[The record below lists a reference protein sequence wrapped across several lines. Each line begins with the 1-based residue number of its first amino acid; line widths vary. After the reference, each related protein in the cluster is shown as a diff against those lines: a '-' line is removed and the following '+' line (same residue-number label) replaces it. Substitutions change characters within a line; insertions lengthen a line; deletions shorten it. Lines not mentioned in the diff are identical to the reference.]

1 MRSYVGNLPW
11 SVDNDSLKDLF
22 SSYGDVA
29 DAVVIR
35 DRETGRSRGFGF
47 VDLSDDE
54 AGNSAIEAMHGT
66 EIEGRDLVVNQA
78 QERKERDGGGR
89 GGGGGGWN

>member
-1 MRSYVGNLPW
+1 MRIYVGNLPW

>member
-1 MRSYVGNLPW
+1 MRIYVGNLPW
-11 SVDNDSLKDLF
+11 SVGDDELKDMF

-29 DAVVIR
+29 DSVVIR

-47 VDLSDDE
+47 VDLSDD
-54 AGNSAIEAMHGT
+54 AGATKAIEAMHGT

-78 QERKERDGGGR
+78 KEREERGG

>member
-1 MRSYVGNLPW
+1 MRIYVGNLPW
-11 SVDNDSLKDLF
+11 SVDNDSLRDLF

-78 QERKERDGGGR
+78 QERKERNGGG

>member
-1 MRSYVGNLPW
+1 MRIYVGNLPW
-11 SVDNDSLKDLF
+11 SVGDDELRDMF

-29 DAVVIR
+29 DSVVIR

-47 VDLSDDE
+47 VDLSDDDS
-54 AGNSAIEAMHGT
+54 ATKAIEAMHGT

-78 QERKERDGGGR
+78 KEREERGG

>member
-1 MRSYVGNLPW
+1 M
-11 SVDNDSLKDLF
+11 F

-29 DAVVIR
+29 DSVVIR

-47 VDLSDDE
+47 VDLSDD
-54 AGNSAIEAMHGT
+54 AGATKAIEAMHGT

-78 QERKERDGGGR
+78 KEREERGG

>member
-1 MRSYVGNLPW
+1 MRIYVGNLPW
-11 SVDNDSLKDLF
+11 SVGDDELRDMF

-29 DAVVIR
+29 DSVVIR

-47 VDLSDDE
+47 VDLSDD
-54 AGNSAIEAMHGT
+54 AGATKAIEAMHGT

-78 QERKERDGGGR
+78 KEREERGG

>member
-1 MRSYVGNLPW
+1 MRIYVGNLPW
-11 SVDNDSLKDLF
+11 SVGDDELKDMF

-29 DAVVIR
+29 DSVVIR

-47 VDLSDDE
+47 VDLSDD
-54 AGNSAIEAMHGT
+54 ASATKAIEAMHGT
-66 EIEGRDLVVNQA
+66 ELEGRDLVVNQA
-78 QERKERDGGGR
+78 KEREERGGG

>member
-1 MRSYVGNLPW
+1 MRIYVGNLPW
-11 SVDNDSLKDLF
+11 SVDNDSLRDMF

>member
-1 MRSYVGNLPW
+1 MRIYVGNLPW

-78 QERKERDGGGR
+78 QERKERNGGG

>member
-1 MRSYVGNLPW
+1 MRIYVGNLPW

-54 AGNSAIEAMHGT
+54 AGNAAIEAMHGT

-78 QERKERDGGGR
+78 QERKERN

>member
-1 MRSYVGNLPW
+1 MRIYVGNLPW
-11 SVDNDSLKDLF
+11 SVDNDSLRDLF

-54 AGNSAIEAMHGT
+54 AGNAAIEAMHGT

-78 QERKERDGGGR
+78 QERKERNGG

>member
-1 MRSYVGNLPW
+1 MRIYVGNLPW
-11 SVDNDSLKDLF
+11 SVDNDSLKDMF

-78 QERKERDGGGR
+78 QERKERNGGG